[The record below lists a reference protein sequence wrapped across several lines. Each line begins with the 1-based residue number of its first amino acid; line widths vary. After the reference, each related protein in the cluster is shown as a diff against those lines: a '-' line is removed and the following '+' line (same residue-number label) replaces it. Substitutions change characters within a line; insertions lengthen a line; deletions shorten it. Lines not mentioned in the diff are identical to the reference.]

1 MARPEISD
9 CDADLGQFVR
19 EEVARRVHV
28 GLALVAL
35 LGDELLDLLVLARM
49 EALEGEVLELPLDR
63 VDPEAV
69 GERRVDLERLAGLL
83 ELLLLRQRRERA
95 HVVEA
100 VGELDQDDPDVRGH
114 RDHHLAVVLGLVLVA
129 ALERD
134 PRELRDAVDQ
144 SGDRVAEELAHLVE
158 ARRRVL
164 DRVVE
169 ERRAERLRV
178 QAKAGADLRDLDRVR
193 DEVLAR
199 AAALVDVALAGERE
213 GLLDRTALEC
223 LGAFVRVLLD
233 HREEVAEERALVL
246 VQTLRELVVGQR
258 RAGAVAVGADPRVP
272 RGLRLGVLYA
282 AASSGLELGF
292 SGWLRYRT
300 HSSLA
305 FSMRRKLID
314 DERSPLTEDTAS
326 ARIAGPL
333 GSDAHDAD
341 LGEYAKSK
349 AARLGRAAGPA

>member
-9 CDADLGQFVR
+9 SIPTSASSCC
-19 EEVARRVHV
+19 EEVAGGVDV
-28 GLALVAL
+28 GLALVSL

-63 VDPEAV
+63 VDPEPV
-69 GERRVDLERLAGLL
+69 RERRVDLERLAGLL
-83 ELLLLRQRRERA
+83 ELLLLRHRRERA

-129 ALERD
+129 ALEGD
-134 PRELRDAVDQ
+134 PGELRDAVDE

-164 DRVVE
+164 DRVMK

-178 QAKAGADLRDLDRVR
+178 QAKAGADLCDLDRVR

-199 AAALVDVALAGERE
+199 AAALIDVALTGERE
-213 GLLDRTALEC
+213 GLLDRTALER

-233 HREEVAEERALVL
+233 HREEVAQERALD
-246 VQTLRELVVGQR
+246 R
-258 RAGAVAVGADPRVP
+258 RPDP
-272 RGLRLGVLYA
+272 
-282 AASSGLELGF
+282 S
-292 SGWLRYRT
+292 
-300 HSSLA
+300 
-305 FSMRRKLID
+305 
-314 DERSPLTEDTAS
+314 
-326 ARIAGPL
+326 
-333 GSDAHDAD
+333 
-341 LGEYAKSK
+341 
-349 AARLGRAAGPA
+349 